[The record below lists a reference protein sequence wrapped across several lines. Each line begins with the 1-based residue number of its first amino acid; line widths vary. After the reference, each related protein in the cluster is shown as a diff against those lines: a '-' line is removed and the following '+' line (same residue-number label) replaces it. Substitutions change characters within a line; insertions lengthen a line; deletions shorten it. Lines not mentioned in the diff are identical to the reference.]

1 MLNYEWLR
9 AHQKQ
14 VVWLL
19 IAVVALMVLRGYSDV
34 QDNRLYVKEGK
45 QLIAI
50 QREDVD
56 AALSVPLTIEVGE
69 EGSKGTYE
77 VTLSFSGATTDDGEV
92 AVSKTEVDTLG
103 VDVERLVSALE
114 DQDGL
119 TIALPKMLSD
129 GTKLTWKET
138 SSGEGILLILLFP
151 LSIFF
156 LYRSEREE
164 LRKLQLKKSESIRRA
179 LPTFND
185 QVLLLMNSGLIFHD
199 AFLRIAENYEGRN
212 TSDDFE
218 KIVLGIAKKV
228 KHSGKSI
235 ISVMEE
241 SKKEIALREY
251 SRMVNILSD
260 NQIKGV
266 DLKEKLESES
276 RLLWESRKA
285 LSLQKGKEIETKLTF
300 PLAIL
305 LLVVV
310 IITGVPAMMT
320 I

>member
-14 VVWLL
+14 VLL
-19 IAVVALMVLRGYSDV
+19 LLLAVVVLIVLQVYSDV

-45 QLIAI
+45 QLVAI
-50 QREDVD
+50 QREDIH
-56 AALSVPLTIEVGE
+56 AELSVPLTIEVGE
-69 EGSKGTYE
+69 EGSKQTYE

-92 AVSKTEVDTLG
+92 AISEAEVDTLG
-103 VDVERLVSALE
+103 TAIERLVSTLE
-114 DQDGL
+114 EQDGL
-119 TIALPKMLSD
+119 TITLPETLSD
-129 GTKLTWKET
+129 GTKLTWKAP
-138 SSGEGILLILLFP
+138 SGGQGILLILLFP
-151 LSIFF
+151 LGIFY

-164 LRKLQLKKSESIRRA
+164 IRKQQLRKSESIRRA

-212 TSDDFE
+212 TLDDFG
-218 KIVLGIAKKV
+218 KIVLEIAKKV
-228 KHSGKSI
+228 KNSGKSI

-320 I
+320 M